1 MKCTIVAAMA
11 LAAAGTGTAW
21 AQSADDNPRGWYI
34 GGGVGNFNVE
44 IDRFRDVDDA
54 FARLDD
60 DDTGWKVLA
69 GYRFNRF
76 VALEGAYVDFGR
88 QSDTFELGGSS
99 GDFTAEL
106 SGFSPQL
113 IGTIPLGPVELSG
126 KIGVY
131 FIDIDLAADIDSV
144 DELDFDSN
152 TSEENFMYGVGIGAT
167 FFERLNAKLEY
178 EWIDIGGG
186 DKGNALFA
194 TGNWRF

>member
-1 MKCTIVAAMA
+1 MKCVIVAAMA
-11 LAAAGTGTAW
+11 LAAGTGTAL
-21 AQSADDNPRGWYI
+21 AQSPDDNPRGWYI

-54 FARLDD
+54 LGRLND

-76 VALEGAYVDFGR
+76 VSLEGAYVDFGR
-88 QSDTFELGGSS
+88 QSDTFDVGGSS
-99 GDFTAEL
+99 GDFTAHL

-113 IGTIPLGPVELSG
+113 IGTIPMGPVELTG
-126 KIGVY
+126 KVGVY
-131 FIDIDLAADIDSV
+131 FIDIDLDADIDNV

-178 EWIDIGGG
+178 EWIDIGRG
-186 DKGNALFA
+186 DKANALFA

>member
-1 MKCTIVAAMA
+1 MKCVIVAAMA
-11 LAAAGTGTAW
+11 LAAGTGTAL
-21 AQSADDNPRGWYI
+21 AQGPDDNPRGWYI

-54 FARLDD
+54 VGRLDD
-60 DDTGWKVLA
+60 DDTGWKVLT

-76 VALEGAYVDFGR
+76 VSLEGAYVDFGR
-88 QSDTFELGGSS
+88 QSDTFDVGGTS
-99 GDFTAEL
+99 GDFTAHL

-113 IGTIPLGPVELSG
+113 IGTIPMGPVELSG
-126 KIGVY
+126 KVGVY
-131 FIDIDLAADIDSV
+131 FIDIDLDADIDNV

-178 EWIDIGGG
+178 EWIDIGRG
-186 DKGNALFA
+186 DKANALFA

>member
-1 MKCTIVAAMA
+1 MKRAIVAAMV
-11 LAAAGTGTAW
+11 LTAAGTGTAL
-21 AQSADDNPRGWYI
+21 AQSADYNPKGWYI

-44 IDRFRDVDDA
+44 IDRFRDVDNA
-54 FARLDD
+54 IGRLDD

-76 VALEGAYVDFGR
+76 VSLEGAYVDFGR
-88 QSDTFELGGSS
+88 QSDNFDVDGTS

-113 IGTIPLGPVELSG
+113 VGTIPLGPVELSG
-126 KIGVY
+126 KVGVY

-152 TSEENFMYGVGIGAT
+152 TSEEDFMYGVGIGAT

-186 DKGNALFA
+186 DKANSLFA
-194 TGNWRF
+194 TGTWRF

>member
-11 LAAAGTGTAW
+11 LAAGTGTAL
-21 AQSADDNPRGWYI
+21 AQGPDDNPRGWYI

-54 FARLDD
+54 VGRLDD

-76 VALEGAYVDFGR
+76 ISLEGAYVDFGR
-88 QSDTFELGGSS
+88 QSDTFDVAGSS

-113 IGTIPLGPVELSG
+113 VGTIPMGPVELYG
-126 KIGVY
+126 KVGVY
-131 FIDIDLAADIDSV
+131 FIDIDLAADIDSP

-152 TSEENFMYGVGIGAT
+152 TSEEDFMYGVGIGAT

-178 EWIDIGGG
+178 EWIDIGRG
-186 DKGNALFA
+186 DKANALFA

>member
-1 MKCTIVAAMA
+1 MKCVIVAAMA
-11 LAAAGTGTAW
+11 LAAGTGTAL

-54 FARLDD
+54 FERLDD

-88 QSDTFELGGSS
+88 QSDTFDVGGTS
-99 GDFTAEL
+99 GDFTAHL

-113 IGTIPLGPVELSG
+113 VGTIPMGPVELSG
-126 KIGVY
+126 KVGVY
-131 FIDIDLAADIDSV
+131 FIDIDLGADIDSV

-178 EWIDIGGG
+178 EWIDIGRG
-186 DKGNALFA
+186 DKANALFA